1 MHQCRAGGCCL
12 MKRMAT
18 LCTAK
23 VQSSVVT
30 EEYRK
35 KGGERILLKVVSKL
49 LWRAWSLYC
58 YCQKSLSDT
67 GQDSSNQAFH
77 SRSPISC
84 MFLTCSRA
92 WPETWGLPCSM
103 CWSLTNA
110 AEVRGSC
117 TFSMLPGVT
126 YSERDWRLGS
136 QISRYFQPWI
146 AVSRS
151 PSVKWGQ

>member
-1 MHQCRAGGCCL
+1 MHQCRVGGCCL
-12 MKRMAT
+12 TKRTAT

-23 VQSSVVT
+23 AHSSVVT
-30 EEYRK
+30 KECRK
-35 KGGERILLKVVSKL
+35 KGRERILLKVVWKL
-49 LWRAWSLYC
+49 LWGLWSLYC
-58 YCQKSLSDT
+58 YCQKNLSDT

-77 SRSPISC
+77 TRSPISC
-84 MFLTCSRA
+84 MFLVCSRA
-92 WPETWGLPCSM
+92 QPETWGLPCLT

-110 AEVRGSC
+110 AEVRATC
-117 TFSMLPGVT
+117 AFSILPGVT

-146 AVSRS
+146 AVSRT